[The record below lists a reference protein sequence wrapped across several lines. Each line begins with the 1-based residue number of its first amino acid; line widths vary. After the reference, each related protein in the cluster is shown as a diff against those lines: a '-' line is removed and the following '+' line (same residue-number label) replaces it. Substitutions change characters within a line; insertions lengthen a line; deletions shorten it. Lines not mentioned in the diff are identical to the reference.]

1 MDHMRSLEQCPL
13 TNRPEMEGITKEQ
26 VTKLRSRKRQPKMG
40 EAERWR
46 EMYKV
51 IFPDENEDL
60 IPSPCESP
68 KTMSILC

>member
-1 MDHMRSLEQCPL
+1 
-13 TNRPEMEGITKEQ
+13 MEGITKEQ

-51 IFPDENEDL
+51 IFPYENEDL

-68 KTMSILC
+68 ETMSILC